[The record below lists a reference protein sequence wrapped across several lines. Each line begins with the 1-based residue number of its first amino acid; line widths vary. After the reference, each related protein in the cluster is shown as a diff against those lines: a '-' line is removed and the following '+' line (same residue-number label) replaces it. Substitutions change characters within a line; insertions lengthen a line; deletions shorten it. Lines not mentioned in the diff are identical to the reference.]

1 MLVTAVINLGVAI
14 PSSPGFIGTYQWL
27 AVSSLALFGVGATE
41 ALAFGVLMQA
51 VWYVPTTLV
60 GGALLLRRAS
70 NAASRAASPAPSG
83 LEARMDE
90 MRRRSA
96 VDRRHAGASRL
107 PGLLNRVRGSTA
119 RADVA
124 LVGAVALVLGLIRLG
139 TPSLWLDESL
149 TATGNPIATFTDGY
163 HWLYYSLEWPWRHVV
178 GSSEW
183 DLRFPSVVGSM
194 LACGLLVVLG
204 HRLFGRSVGLVERAP
219 ARDQPLRRQVVAAGT
234 RIHAAARGEPRR
246 DAPAAPRARARDPGR
261 LGSVR
266 SRLRVRRR
274 LASGRR
280 LPPCSGAA
288 RARRAAA

>member
-1 MLVTAVINLGVAI
+1 MGETAQAVGAPIDVTPARAGLRRISIDRLREH
-14 PSSPGFIGTYQWL
+14 T
-27 AVSSLALFGVGATE
+27 LAL
-41 ALAFGVLMQA
+41 
-51 VWYVPTTLV
+51 
-60 GGALLLRRAS
+60 
-70 NAASRAASPAPSG
+70 
-83 LEARMDE
+83 
-90 MRRRSA
+90 
-96 VDRRHAGASRL
+96 
-107 PGLLNRVRGSTA
+107 
-119 RADVA
+119 DVA

-139 TPSLWLDESL
+139 TPSLWLDETL

-204 HRLFGRSVGLVERAP
+204 QSSLREVGRPRQRTP

-234 RIHAAARGEPRR
+234 GLHAAARGEPRR
-246 DAPAAPRARARDPGR
+246 DAPAAPRARAWNPGR

-266 SRLRVRRR
+266 ARLRVRRR

-280 LPPCSGAA
+280 FPPRSGAA
-288 RARRAAA
+288 RARRTAA